1 MVRPGIIGERGLQS
15 MELGET
21 AVRRWVSPTL
31 SPGRSNVV
39 SAQPTDPRA
48 PILPVASS
56 AKGDSGRVALRDHCS
71 FQSGPQRSRRA

>member
-31 SPGRSNVV
+31 SSERSNVG
-39 SAQPTDPRA
+39 SAQPTDLRA

-56 AKGDSGRVALRDHCS
+56 
-71 FQSGPQRSRRA
+71 